1 MADKSI
7 EELRRLKSL
16 LEIERDNEREEFLV
30 TNKKMPLDRLVKR
43 GVAWFPVRVGRS
55 YYNSLN
61 QFVVEIWRQ
70 GDVEA
75 ESSFESGKTVR
86 FFSSDGGGARKPIDF
101 VSTVSYADD
110 DHMVVTLPTADHLSR
125 ILHANGLGVQL
136 FLDETSYRLMFEA
149 LDKVMAAD
157 SGRLA
162 ALRSV
167 LHGVR
172 PATFAKVMPLSFPWL
187 NSSQEKAVNNVLA
200 AQDVA
205 IVHGPPGT
213 GKTTTLVEAICET
226 LRRETQVLVC
236 AQSNMAVDWIC
247 EILVS
252 RGVSV
257 VRVGNP
263 AHVTDGMLE
272 HTYERCFANHPDYG
286 QLWSLRQTIR
296 RMRKCRES
304 VGRGHQGLARLT
316 ERAVELEIRIGD
328 EILGG
333 ARVIASTLTGAA
345 GRTLI
350 GRKFSTLFIDEAA
363 QAMEPACWIAIAKA
377 GRVIL
382 AGDHCQLPPTVKSV
396 AAMRGGL
403 GRSLMEVAVSCQREA
418 VSLLTVQYRMKEEIM
433 RFSSDWFYGGLL
445 SAASELKDRCSAFD
459 FESPVEWQDVSPDV
473 ADDYKEEFVGAN
485 FGRINK
491 AEARVVVRRL
501 RECLESVGVQRVMD
515 ERIDF
520 GIISP
525 YRMQVY
531 LLRQLVASEPF
542 FRQFKG
548 QITINTVDGFQG
560 QERDV
565 IFVSLVRS
573 NDNGEIGFLSDLRR
587 MNVAMTRA
595 RQKLVLIGNAETLSH
610 NKFYSEL
617 RHYVKTVEQN
627 AIKRLVG
634 DE

>member
-55 YYNSLN
+55 HYNSLN

-86 FFSSDGGGARKPIDF
+86 FFSSDGGDARKPIDF

-110 DHMVVTLPTADHLSR
+110 DHMVVTLPTADHLSHL
-125 ILHANGLGVQL
+125 LHANGLGVQL

-149 LDKVMAAD
+149 LGKVMAAD

-167 LHGVR
+167 LHGLR
-172 PATFAKVMPLSFPWL
+172 PAAFAKVIPLSFPWL
-187 NSSQEKAVNNVLA
+187 NRSQEKAVNNVLA

-247 EILVS
+247 EILAS

-263 AHVTDGMLE
+263 ARVTDGMLK

-286 QLWSLRQTIR
+286 QLWSLR
-296 RMRKCRES
+296 
-304 VGRGHQGLARLT
+304 
-316 ERAVELEIRIGD
+316 
-328 EILGG
+328 
-333 ARVIASTLTGAA
+333 
-345 GRTLI
+345 
-350 GRKFSTLFIDEAA
+350 
-363 QAMEPACWIAIAKA
+363 
-377 GRVIL
+377 
-382 AGDHCQLPPTVKSV
+382 
-396 AAMRGGL
+396 
-403 GRSLMEVAVSCQREA
+403 
-418 VSLLTVQYRMKEEIM
+418 
-433 RFSSDWFYGGLL
+433 
-445 SAASELKDRCSAFD
+445 
-459 FESPVEWQDVSPDV
+459 
-473 ADDYKEEFVGAN
+473 
-485 FGRINK
+485 
-491 AEARVVVRRL
+491 
-501 RECLESVGVQRVMD
+501 
-515 ERIDF
+515 
-520 GIISP
+520 
-525 YRMQVY
+525 
-531 LLRQLVASEPF
+531 
-542 FRQFKG
+542 
-548 QITINTVDGFQG
+548 
-560 QERDV
+560 
-565 IFVSLVRS
+565 
-573 NDNGEIGFLSDLRR
+573 
-587 MNVAMTRA
+587 
-595 RQKLVLIGNAETLSH
+595 
-610 NKFYSEL
+610 
-617 RHYVKTVEQN
+617 
-627 AIKRLVG
+627 
-634 DE
+634 